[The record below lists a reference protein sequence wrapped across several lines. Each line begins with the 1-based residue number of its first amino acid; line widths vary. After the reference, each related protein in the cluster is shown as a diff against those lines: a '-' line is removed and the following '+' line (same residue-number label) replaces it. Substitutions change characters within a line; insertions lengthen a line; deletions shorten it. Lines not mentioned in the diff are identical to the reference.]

1 MEPDEK
7 ERTDEWWIVFQRA
20 SELRE
25 RLREV
30 ESGYQ
35 REAKRTEMAEIKR
48 EAFDILCST
57 DIPSPLKVLIVDLWG
72 GVKGF
77 LQWNPDK
84 TAAAIIE
91 ARSDA
96 PLGKKKLSTLLRKE
110 LESQTDYTRQIMR
123 W

>member
-35 REAKRTEMAEIKR
+35 REAKRTDTKA
-48 EAFDILCST
+48 D
-57 DIPSPLKVLIVDLWG
+57 
-72 GVKGF
+72 
-77 LQWNPDK
+77 
-84 TAAAIIE
+84 
-91 ARSDA
+91 
-96 PLGKKKLSTLLRKE
+96 
-110 LESQTDYTRQIMR
+110 
-123 W
+123 